1 MEDRLVPYTQLIVSF
16 LADKLTFEEFENK
29 YFKLFHSD
37 DSLGAVEEEHTLSD
51 IFTTLDTISD
61 MPEVNPGKATEEELR
76 QVCAAALVTLQSLN
90 AGYYKSFKNDVNALP
105 ENLQNFY
112 RMLECAFPEGIPRLL
127 YRPLVTVLGESL
139 SDFELVQLL
148 SHYTG
153 MQDEN
158 VLEDAQRARLLT
170 SNRLIQNFHEKL
182 DEVKKIL
189 HPCGYGFQSF

>member
-1 MEDRLVPYTQLIVSF
+1 MMPDRLPPYIKLIASF
-16 LADKLTFEEFENK
+16 LADKLTFEEFAGK
-29 YFKLFHSD
+29 YYRLYKSD
-37 DSLGAVEEEHTLSD
+37 DSFGAVEEERTLSS
-51 IFTTLDTISD
+51 IYTTIDTISD
-61 MPEVNPGKATEEELR
+61 MPWINSNKATEEELR
-76 QVCAAALVTLQSLN
+76 QECAAALVTLQLLN

-158 VLEDAQRARLLT
+158 VLEDAQRARLPT
-170 SNRLIQNFHEKL
+170 SNRLIQDFQEKL

-189 HPCGYGFQSF
+189 LPCGYEL

>member
-1 MEDRLVPYTQLIVSF
+1 MF
-16 LADKLTFEEFENK
+16 LKEFEER
-29 YFKLFHSD
+29 YFKLFQSD

-51 IFTTLDTISD
+51 IFTTLDSISD
-61 MPEVNPGKATEEELR
+61 TPEINPDKATEEELR

-90 AGYYKSFKNDVNALP
+90 AGHYKSFENKVETLP
-105 ENLQNFY
+105 KHLQKAY

-158 VLEDAQRARLLT
+158 VLEDAQRARLPT
-170 SNRLIQNFHEKL
+170 SNRLIQDFQEKL

-189 HPCGYGFQSF
+189 LPCGYEL